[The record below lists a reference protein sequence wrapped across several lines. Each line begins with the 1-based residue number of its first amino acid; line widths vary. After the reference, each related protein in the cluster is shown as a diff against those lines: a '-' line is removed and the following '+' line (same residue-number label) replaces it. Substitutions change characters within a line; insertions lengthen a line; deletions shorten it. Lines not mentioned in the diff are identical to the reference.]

1 MENLICV
8 FAVIFVICFL
18 FGVIYPF
25 LALMIYPIY
34 KFFGGTQGLKEYIRS
49 L

>member
-8 FAVIFVICFL
+8 FTVSFVISFL
-18 FGVIYPF
+18 FGVIYPL
-25 LALMIYPIY
+25 LAIMIYPIY
-34 KFFGGTQGLKEYIRS
+34 KFLGGKQDFKEYIRS

>member
-8 FAVIFVICFL
+8 FVIIFVICFL

-25 LALMIYPIY
+25 LALMVYPIY
-34 KFFGGTQGLKEYIRS
+34 KFLGGKQDLKEYIRS